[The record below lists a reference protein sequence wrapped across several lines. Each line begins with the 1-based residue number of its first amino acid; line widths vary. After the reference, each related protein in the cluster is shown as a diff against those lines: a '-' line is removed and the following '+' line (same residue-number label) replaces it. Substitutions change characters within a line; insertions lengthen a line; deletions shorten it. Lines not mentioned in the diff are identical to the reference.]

1 LGAAQA
7 PWDVGPAN
15 LSLLSFTTTHP
26 PLFTPPAFFHPR
38 TMDGCQSA
46 RRRPAAPSRS
56 ARGATGRGA
65 CRRSQGAP
73 PRAPRAR
80 CFPTCLPSFFLPA
93 YPYSPSPREPPRS
106 VGRHVAAHPARTA
119 APCGRRE
126 VILCGWAS
134 CAPRPAGWSSPTSG
148 RTLGR
153 QGGPPPEGASQ
164 AVCMGSGDRQQW
176 VRRLLTVNSC
186 IKVRLDLQVDMSPVV
201 VKGPFFPRVVNPR
214 YRIRGTNV

>member
-1 LGAAQA
+1 MGWESREWVVGKDMWTRIGHVISLAQWESSDTSDVRLLTLVYRKTVMRPAGHLEGGRKLGAAQA

-80 CFPTCLPSFFLPA
+80 CFPTRLPSFFLPA
-93 YPYSPSPREPPRS
+93 YPCSPSPREPPRS
-106 VGRHVAAHPARTA
+106 VGRHVAAHPARAA

-134 CAPRPAGWSSPTSG
+134 CAPRPAGWSSPTRG
-148 RTLGR
+148 RTLG
-153 QGGPPPEGASQ
+153 
-164 AVCMGSGDRQQW
+164 
-176 VRRLLTVNSC
+176 
-186 IKVRLDLQVDMSPVV
+186 
-201 VKGPFFPRVVNPR
+201 
-214 YRIRGTNV
+214 